1 MRVRV
6 RVRVRVWVRFMLRVT
21 VRVRVRVRV
30 LGLDIAYLPIIS
42 VNGIPHQSAN
52 VYYSSVGP
60 ETFGVICKG

>member
-1 MRVRV
+1 MVRV
-6 RVRVRVWVRFMLRVT
+6 RVRFMLR

-42 VNGIPHQSAN
+42 VNGIPHHSAN
-52 VYYSSVGP
+52 VCYSSVGP